1 MNRYLAFASALF
13 VGGSLALGAEGDTE
27 AVLNWLDILGFLIQL
42 ILLISLWVWIGK
54 KVETHLQMQGH
65 ILRRLDQI
73 EEHTKQTAKT
83 TTYLSDVTAES
94 RGEG

>member
-1 MNRYLAFASALF
+1 MRIQRKIALALIASGSVAFA
-13 VGGSLALGAEGDTE
+13 AEGDTE
-27 AVLNWLDILGFLIQL
+27 AVQNWLDILGFLIQL
-42 ILLISLWVWIGK
+42 ILVISLWLWIVK